1 MTETVDQTPRTNDRM
16 ILTAMIVVV
25 AMTFIDMTIVSIAAP
40 DIQRGLHLT
49 STGLQWVVSGY
60 LASLAAFFALGGRLA
75 DVVGHRTMV
84 VLGSLVFIGA
94 SVMCGLTPDG
104 SSAEAWIV
112 IFRIVQGIG
121 AALLFPAALAVV
133 VSEFPIERR
142 GRAVAVFFAIAGG
155 LTAVGP
161 FAGSFLLEWSWRAI
175 FFVNVPVAIIGLA
188 LTFAARIP
196 NRKNPAPIDYVGA
209 VLIVAG
215 IGTLVLGLQQASTW
229 GWSSLPTLGCIVGGI
244 VLMGIFVEVERARPN
259 PLIRIAFFENR
270 TFSVQN
276 VILLI
281 ASAAFVPVFY
291 FASIYAQ
298 VGLGWESSNAGL
310 YLLIFFG
317 GFAPGVQLGGR
328 WLDKGEAR
336 KAAVWGGVIGA
347 AGFFCWA
354 ARLQG
359 LSENSQWPWIL
370 LAGAGLGLVIGSSNT
385 DAINQVSADHFGEAT
400 GITQTARNLGA
411 ALGMAILG
419 TVLTTSARGDIESTL
434 SGFGISKQKAD
445 AIAAS
450 LHGSGGGKTSSA
462 FAAQAGSKA
471 QEVFHAVRLDFA
483 DASKLVFQGMGIV
496 MVVVAIVAFFGLTR
510 GAHVPDS
517 GRTRTSRG

>member
-1 MTETVDQTPRTNDRM
+1 MTQTVDRTQHENDRL

-25 AMTFIDMTIVSIAAP
+25 AMTFIDMTIVAIAAP

-84 VLGSLVFIGA
+84 VVGSLVFIGA

-112 IFRIVQGIG
+112 TFRIIQGIG
-121 AALLFPAALAVV
+121 AAFLFPAALAVV
-133 VSEFPIERR
+133 VSEFPVERR
-142 GRAVAVFFAIAGG
+142 GRAVAIFFAIAGG
-155 LTAVGP
+155 LTALGP
-161 FAGSFLLEWSWRAI
+161 FAGGYLIEISWRAI
-175 FFVNVPVAIIGLA
+175 FFINVPVAIVGLI
-188 LTFAARIP
+188 LTFVARVP
-196 NRKNPAPIDYVGA
+196 NRKNPAPIDWVGA
-209 VLIVAG
+209 VLIVTG

-229 GWSSLPTLGCIVGGI
+229 GWTSLPTLGCIVGGL
-244 VLMGIFVEVERARPN
+244 VLTMIFVEIERSRPD
-259 PLIRIAFFENR
+259 PLMRIGFFENR
-270 TFSVQN
+270 TFTVQN

-298 VGLGWESSNAGL
+298 VGLGWQSSEAGL
-310 YLLIFFG
+310 YLLIFFA
-317 GFAPGVQLGGR
+317 GFAPGVQVGGR
-328 WLDKGEAR
+328 WLDKGMAR
-336 KAAVWGGVIGA
+336 KAAVWGGVLGA

-359 LSENSQWPWIL
+359 LSENSQWPWIV

-385 DAINQVSADHFGEAT
+385 DAINQVAAEHFGEAT

-411 ALGMAILG
+411 AVGMAILG
-419 TVLTTSARGDIESTL
+419 TVLTTSARDDIEGTL
-434 SGFGISKQKAD
+434 SGFGVSKQKAD

-450 LHGSGGGKTSSA
+450 LHGSGGGKSSA
-462 FAAQAGSKA
+462 AFTAQAGSKA
-471 QEVFHAVRLDFA
+471 QEIFHAVRLDFA
-483 DASKLVFQGMGIV
+483 EASKLVFQGMGVV
-496 MVVVAIVAFFGLTR
+496 MAVVAIVALVGLTR
-510 GAHVPDS
+510 GAHVADPEHQEM
-517 GRTRTSRG
+517 

>member
-1 MTETVDQTPRTNDRM
+1 M

-40 DIQRGLHLT
+40 DIQRGLDLT

-60 LASLAAFFALGGRLA
+60 LAALAAFFAIGGRLA

-84 VLGSLVFIGA
+84 VLGSLVFVVA
-94 SVMCGLTPDG
+94 SVLCGLTPDG
-104 SSAEAWIV
+104 SGAEAWIV
-112 IFRIVQGIG
+112 TFRIVQGIG

-142 GRAVAVFFAIAGG
+142 GRAVAIFFAVAGG

-161 FAGSFLLEWSWRAI
+161 FAGAYLLELSWRWI
-175 FFVNVPVAIIGLA
+175 FFVNVPVAIIGLI
-188 LTFAARIP
+188 LTFAAHIP
-196 NRKNPAPIDYVGA
+196 NRRNPAPMDYPGA

-229 GWSSLPTLGCIVGGI
+229 GWSSLPTLGCIVGGL
-244 VLMGIFVEVERARPN
+244 VLIGIFVEVERTRPD
-259 PLIRIAFFENR
+259 PLMRIAFFENR

-276 VILLI
+276 AILLI

-298 VGLGWESSNAGL
+298 VGLGWQSSEAGL

-317 GFAPGVQLGGR
+317 GFAPGVQVGGR
-328 WLDKGEAR
+328 WLDKGMAR
-336 KAAVWGGVIGA
+336 KAAVWGGVLGA

-359 LSENSQWPWIL
+359 LSENSQWPWIV

-419 TVLTTSARGDIESTL
+419 TIMTTAARDDIEGTL
-434 SGFGISKQKAD
+434 AGFGFSKQKAD

-450 LHGSGGGKTSSA
+450 LHGSGGGSSSKA
-462 FAAQAGSKA
+462 FAGQAGSKA
-471 QEVFHAVRLDFA
+471 EEIFHAVRLDMA
-483 DASKLVFQGMGIV
+483 EALRLVFQGMGVV
-496 MVVVAIVAFFGLTR
+496 MAVVAIVALFGLTR
-510 GAHVPDS
+510 GAHVPDPEHQEM
-517 GRTRTSRG
+517 

>member
-1 MTETVDQTPRTNDRM
+1 MTQTVDRTQRTSDRM

-40 DIQRGLHLT
+40 DIQRGLHL
-49 STGLQWVVSGY
+49 SSSGLQWIVSGY

-84 VLGSLVFIGA
+84 VFGSLVFIGA

-104 SSAEAWIV
+104 SNAEAWIV
-112 IFRIVQGIG
+112 TFRIIQGIG
-121 AALLFPAALAVV
+121 AAFQFPAALAVV
-133 VSEFPIERR
+133 VSEFPVERR
-142 GRAVAVFFAIAGG
+142 GRAVAIFFAIAGG
-155 LTAVGP
+155 LTALGP
-161 FAGSFLLEWSWRAI
+161 FAGGYLIEISWRAI
-175 FFVNVPVAIIGLA
+175 FFINVPVAIVGLI
-188 LTFAARIP
+188 LTFVAKVP
-196 NRKNPAPIDYVGA
+196 NRKNPAPIDWVGA

-229 GWSSLPTLGCIVGGI
+229 GWTSLPTLGCIVGGL
-244 VLMGIFVEVERARPN
+244 VLIMIFVEVERTRPD
-259 PLIRIAFFENR
+259 PLMRIGFFENR

-281 ASAAFVPVFY
+281 ASAAFIPVFY

-298 VGLGWESSNAGL
+298 VGLGWKSSEAGL
-310 YLLIFFG
+310 YLLIFFA
-317 GFAPGVQLGGR
+317 GFAPGVQVGGR
-328 WLDKGEAR
+328 WLDKGMAR
-336 KAAVWGGVIGA
+336 KAAVWGGVLGA

-359 LSENSQWPWIL
+359 LDENSQWPWIVV
-370 LAGAGLGLVIGSSNT
+370 AGAGLGLVIGSSNT
-385 DAINQVSADHFGEAT
+385 DAINQVAAEHYGEAT

-411 ALGMAILG
+411 AVGMAILG
-419 TVLTTSARGDIESTL
+419 TILTTAARDHIEGTL
-434 SGFGISKQKAD
+434 QGFGISKQKAD
-445 AIAAS
+445 SIAAS
-450 LHGSGGGKTSSA
+450 LHGSGGGSTSKA

-483 DASKLVFQGMGIV
+483 DALRLVFQGMGVV
-496 MVVVAIVAFFGLTR
+496 MVIVAVVALLGLAR
-510 GAHVPDS
+510 GAHVPDPEHQQM
-517 GRTRTSRG
+517 